1 MQQSDCLCC
10 RDQACTKISNWTDKR
25 ELEMRKKSFIIGIGC
40 GLLMGV
46 GMVLGTLI
54 GMSKA
59 SSGLATSFE
68 VDGIVLQAATGDS
81 SDKFCLATG
90 KVSDSAEGVF
100 LLDGLTGDLQCLVP
114 YTRLGTFG
122 GIFKTNVFNDLK
134 VQRSKTPRFIMV
146 TGEASFSGNNRPG
159 NCIVYIVD
167 ASTGNYAA
175 YGVPWNRQMET
186 AGRPQQGQLLGM
198 TSGQARNITIRE

>member
-1 MQQSDCLCC
+1 
-10 RDQACTKISNWTDKR
+10 
-25 ELEMRKKSFIIGIGC
+25 MRNKSFLIGLGC
-40 GLLMGV
+40 GLLLGV
-46 GMVLGTLI
+46 GMVIGMMI
-54 GMSKA
+54 GMSRA
-59 SSGLATSFE
+59 SSDSTTAFE
-68 VDGIVLQAATGDS
+68 VDGMVLQAATGDS
-81 SDKFCLATG
+81 SDKFCMATG

-114 YTRLGTFG
+114 YTRSATFG

-134 VQRSKTPRFIMV
+134 VQRSKTPRFLMV
-146 TGEASFSGNNRPG
+146 TGEANFTGNNRPG

-186 AGRPQQGQLLGM
+186 AGRPQQGLLLGM